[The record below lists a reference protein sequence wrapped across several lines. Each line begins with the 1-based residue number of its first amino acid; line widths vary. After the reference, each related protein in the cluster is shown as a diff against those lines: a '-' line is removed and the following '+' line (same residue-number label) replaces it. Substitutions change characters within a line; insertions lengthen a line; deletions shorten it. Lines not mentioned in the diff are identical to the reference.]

1 MLFGHICGRVYSLA
15 EAALMLGV
23 YEAQLLAAIR
33 CGQLVGRQVGA
44 TWFFTAESLRR
55 YREQR
60 RANGATM

>member
-1 MLFGHICGRVYSLA
+1 MLFGQVSGRVYSLA

-55 YREQR
+55 Y
-60 RANGATM
+60 